1 MDESQDSAAFT
12 AECVTVDPSRA
23 EYVQQVLSAARETL
37 ARSCGEEFQFR
48 GRPADVPGAPE
59 RSRDRPLAARDRISS
74 SPLNTQT
81 PTWAEDRAAVLE
93 AIRTWEQERAP
104 ILEAIR
110 GLRRELCEALSD
122 QLAELRWQQ
131 LGTSFDTSRSAY
143 HALKQWCDAERSW
156 IEEESLAKG
165 GATAG
170 DDRKMNNEPLE
181 REPMNNEP
189 LEREPIDR
197 VRARSEALLK
207 ANAAPR
213 CSTGFSSGCAG
224 CVGSASRGGGGSRFW
239 AWRFP
244 TSTSNRKSSSSAAL
258 RTGDTKSFMLHPVRG
273 SVPVTNAATQQ

>member
-181 REPMNNEP
+181 REPRTMNP
-189 LEREPIDR
+189 LNASQSTVCGLARKRYSRQTPLRD
-197 VRARSEALLK
+197 VRRGFRPVALVALAVRRGAGAEAGSGPGASQHQLPT
-207 ANAAPR
+207 ANP
-213 CSTGFSSGCAG
+213 
-224 CVGSASRGGGGSRFW
+224 
-239 AWRFP
+239 
-244 TSTSNRKSSSSAAL
+244 
-258 RTGDTKSFMLHPVRG
+258 HPE
-273 SVPVTNAATQQ
+273 QH